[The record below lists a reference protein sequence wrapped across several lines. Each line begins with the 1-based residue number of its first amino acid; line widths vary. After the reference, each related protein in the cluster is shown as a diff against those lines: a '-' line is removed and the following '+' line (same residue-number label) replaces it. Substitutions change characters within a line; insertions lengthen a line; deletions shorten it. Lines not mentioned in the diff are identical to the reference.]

1 VGRRPAAGGSLKL
14 RLLVVGRD
22 KGPTA
27 ALTADYLARLP
38 WSAEIKELTES
49 RQRSADARKAEEGA
63 ALLAALPPKATLV
76 ALDRG
81 GQVMSSEAFAEQVA
95 RWRDGGVRELVFV
108 IGGPDGLDAAVLAKA
123 ERKLA
128 FGPMTWPHLLARA
141 MLAEQLWRAASI
153 LAGHPY
159 HR

>member
-1 VGRRPAAGGSLKL
+1 MVGRSAGGGSLKL
-14 RLLVVGRD
+14 RLITVGRD

-38 WSAEIKELTES
+38 WPAEIKELIES

-63 ALLAALPPKATLV
+63 ALLAALPAKATLV
-76 ALDRG
+76 ALDRT
-81 GQVMSSEAFAEQVA
+81 GQVVSSEAFAGEIA
-95 RWRDGGVRELVFV
+95 RWRDGGVRELAFV
-108 IGGPDGLDAAVLAKA
+108 IGGPDGLDAAVLARA
-123 ERKLA
+123 ERKLS